1 MPFIWA
7 SERYAIEH
15 PAIKDAE
22 AYDPNDTGRYE
33 R

>member
-15 PAIKDAE
+15 PAIKDAL
-22 AYDPNDTGRYE
+22 AYDEDDIKNYE
-33 R
+33 